1 MFRSVF
7 LRECHKFGY
16 KAHDHILNAY
26 IGNPFFME
34 AKLKN
39 HVDVSDF
46 KDIAPEKLKQTL
58 DALFLQK
65 NTAKFL
71 DALDKYLFNI
81 KELLLCTPAQRNEYL
96 QKLSNNEHISLNSL
110 VKHDQ
115 KKTLVI
121 DKEVSGFTR
130 R

>member
-1 MFRSVF
+1 MFMKLFFRQ
-7 LRECHKFGY
+7 CHKFGY
-16 KAHDHILNAY
+16 KAHEQVLNAY

-46 KDIAPEKLKQTL
+46 KDIEPEKLKQTL

-65 NTAKFL
+65 NTNKFL

-96 QKLSNNEHISLNSL
+96 QKLSNNEHIRLNSL
-110 VKHDQ
+110 VKHDP
-115 KKTLVI
+115 KNTLVI
-121 DKEVSGFTR
+121 DKEASGFTR